1 MILKTENTFVNQTQK
16 HSKTMSGFLFN
27 DMIFG
32 PIKSRRL
39 GKSLGINVLPI
50 NKKIC
55 NFNCIYC
62 ECGWTDEDDKS
73 EIAFPEREQ
82 ISEALE
88 DRLLQ
93 MKSHGDIP
101 DSITF
106 AGNGEPTLHPDFAA
120 IIDDTLILR
129 NRIFPHTEITVLS
142 NAGNLYKQEIFDALN
157 RVDNNILKLDA
168 GLESTFQKIN
178 KPGSKDLSLDKIV
191 QQLQKFRQKT
201 IIQSLFVRGE
211 VDGEKIDNTKPA
223 EIHAWISHIRI
234 IRPRYVMLYSIDRAT
249 PSPGLVAVP
258 REELHKIADQLREI
272 RVKSSVY

>member
-1 MILKTENTFVNQTQK
+1 
-16 HSKTMSGFLFN
+16 MSGFLFN

-32 PIKSRRL
+32 PVKSRRL
-39 GKSLGINVLPI
+39 GNSLGINLLPA
-50 NKKIC
+50 NKKNC

-62 ECGWTDEDDKS
+62 ECGQTEEVDES
-73 EIAFPEREQ
+73 EIRFPEREQ

-93 MKSHGDIP
+93 MKNHNNIP

-120 IIDDTLILR
+120 IIDDTLKLR
-129 NRIFPHTEITVLS
+129 SRIFPHAELTVLS
-142 NAGNLYKQEIFDALN
+142 NAGSLYKKEIFDALN

-178 KPGSKDLSLDKIV
+178 RPNSKELSLDKIV
-191 QQLQKFRQKT
+191 QQLQKFKQKA

-211 VDGEKIDNTKPA
+211 VEGEKIDNTKPA
-223 EIHAWISHIRI
+223 EVHAWMNHIRY
-234 IRPRYVMLYSIDRAT
+234 IRPRYVMLYSIERAT

-258 REELHKIADQLREI
+258 REDLHKISDQLREI